1 MQDIVTNGSM
11 PEPIDGRRGASI
23 AGPRNV
29 ALERQVPDIFS
40 APVTDN
46 GLIPNMHFPFAF
58 AHNRLEDGGWAREV
72 TNRELPALTS
82 MAIVNMRL
90 GPGVAREMH
99 WHKEAEWAYITAGKA
114 RLTVVD
120 AARHVTV
127 DDLEPGDVWLI
138 PSGVPHS
145 IQGLEEGTEFIL
157 VFDDANFSE
166 NQTLLVTELMAHLP
180 RSVVAKNFGVPEED
194 LASLPTHQK
203 YIFRLPVPEALDVVR
218 KQLPDDPPLQPYVF
232 HASKSP
238 AMKFDGGSTKIID
251 SRQFPETTLSAL
263 IIDLEPGAMREVHW
277 HPDADELQYY
287 TKGRGRM
294 TVFDATANA
303 RTFDFHAGDVGCVP
317 KTLGHYIENTG
328 NEPMQV
334 INVFNSKSY
343 SDISLN
349 QWMALTPPAMV
360 RGTLN
365 LNDSVMKSLRRSYR
379 PVVR

>member
-1 MQDIVTNGSM
+1 MQEAVSKQSP
-11 PEPIDGRRGASI
+11 PEPIDGKRGATV

-29 ALERQVPDIFS
+29 TLERQMPDLFA
-40 APVTDN
+40 APETDS
-46 GLIPNMHFPFAF
+46 GLVANMHFPFAF
-58 AHNRLEDGGWAREV
+58 SHNRLEEGGWTREV
-72 TNRELPALTS
+72 TNRELPSLTS

-114 RLTVVD
+114 RLTVAD
-120 AARHVTV
+120 SARHVVV

-145 IQGLEEGTEFIL
+145 IQGLEEGTEFVL

-166 NQTLLVTELMAHLP
+166 NKTLLITELMAHLP
-180 RSVVAKNFGVPEED
+180 RSVIAKNFGVSEED
-194 LASLPTHQK
+194 FASLPTHQK
-203 YIFRLPVPEALDVVR
+203 YIFQLPVPASLDVVR
-218 KQLPDDPPLQPYVF
+218 SQLPNDPPPNSYVF

-238 AMKFDGGSTKIID
+238 AAKFDGGSTKVID
-251 SRQFPETTLSAL
+251 SRHFPETTLSAL
-263 IIDLEPGAMREVHW
+263 IIDLEPGAMREIHW

-287 TKGRGRM
+287 TKGQGRM
-294 TVFDATANA
+294 TVFDATSNA
-303 RTFDFHAGDVGCVP
+303 RTFDFRAGDVGCVP
-317 KTLGHYIENTG
+317 KTLAHYIENTG

-334 INVFNSKSY
+334 INVFNTKDY
-343 SDISLN
+343 KDISLN
-349 QWMALTPPAMV
+349 QWMALTPPDMV

-365 LNDSVMKSLRRSYR
+365 LNDTVMKSLRRSYR

>member
-1 MQDIVTNGSM
+1 MTNFVTNGSM
-11 PEPIDGRRGASI
+11 PEPIDGSRGATI

-29 ALERQVPDIFS
+29 TLERQVPDIFS

-120 AARHVTV
+120 AARHVVV
-127 DDLEPGDVWLI
+127 DDLEPGDVWLV

-166 NQTLLVTELMAHLP
+166 NQTLLVTELLAHLP
-180 RSVVAKNFGVPEED
+180 RSVIAKNFGLSEED
-194 LASLPTHQK
+194 FASLPAHEK
-203 YIFRLPVPEALDVVR
+203 YIFRLPVPEPLDVVR
-218 KQLPDDPPLQPYVF
+218 KQLPDDPPPQPYVF

-238 AMKFDGGSTKIID
+238 AMKFDGGSTKVID
-251 SRQFPETTLSAL
+251 RRQFPETTLSAL
-263 IIDLEPGAMREVHW
+263 IIDLEPGAMREIHW

-328 NEPMQV
+328 KEPMQV
-334 INVFNSKSY
+334 INVFNSKDY
-343 SDISLN
+343 KDISLN

-365 LNDSVMKSLRRSYR
+365 LNDNVMKSLRRSYR